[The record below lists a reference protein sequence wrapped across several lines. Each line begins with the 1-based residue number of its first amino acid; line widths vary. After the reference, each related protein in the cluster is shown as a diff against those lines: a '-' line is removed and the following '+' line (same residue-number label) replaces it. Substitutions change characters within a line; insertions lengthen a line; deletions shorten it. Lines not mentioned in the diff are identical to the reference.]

1 MRLIKFIT
9 DKLQHT
15 DLGQPQAIK
24 ELIPEWYRLSESTYP
39 DSHGGEHPGLKKCA
53 PYLDALVVGYAV
65 VTPFDIY
72 VAKKEDGSLDI
83 RWDGPPEFQGFI
95 GERPKALGEK
105 MPRPAGH
112 APNHLVWASP
122 WGFKLPRG
130 YSAILCHPLNRQDLP
145 FTTTA
150 GIMDSDKFWANGNI
164 PFFIREDFTGVIPA
178 GTPYVQIIPY
188 KREKWTKVINQALQD
203 HTAKQ
208 GWTVRQKGRSYKNEL
223 WQRKEFK

>member
-9 DKLQHT
+9 DKLQHP
-15 DLGQPQAIK
+15 DLGQPRAIK
-24 ELIPEWYRLSESTYP
+24 ELVPEWYRLSESTFI
-39 DSHGGEHPGLKKCA
+39 DSSGKENAGLKKCA

-83 RWDGPPEFQGFI
+83 RWNGPPEFQNFI
-95 GERPKALGEK
+95 DERPKALGEK

-150 GIMDSDKFWANGNI
+150 GIIDSDKFWANGNL

-208 GWTVRQKGRSYKNEL
+208 GWAVRQKGRSYKNKL

>member
-9 DKLQHT
+9 DKLDHP
-15 DLGQPQAIK
+15 DLGTPIAMK
-24 ELIPEWYRLSESTYP
+24 EAMPEWYRLSESTYTGP
-39 DSHGGEHPGLKKCA
+39 DGEESAGLKKCA

-72 VAKKEDGSLDI
+72 VSKKKDGSLDI
-83 RWDGPPEFQGFI
+83 KWEGPPEFGSFI
-95 GERPKALGEK
+95 GERPKELGEK

-112 APNHLVWASP
+112 APNHLTWSSP

-130 YSAILCHPLNRQDLP
+130 YSAIICHPLNRQDLP
-145 FTTTA
+145 FTTLA
-150 GIMDSDKFWANGNI
+150 GIVDSDKFWANGNI

-178 GTPYVQIIPY
+178 GTPYAQIIPY
-188 KREKWTKVINQALQD
+188 KREKWTKVIDQALIDQVNV
-203 HTAKQ
+203 Q
-208 GWTVRQKGRSYKNEL
+208 GWNVRRPGWSYKSKQ

>member
-24 ELIPEWYRLSESTYP
+24 DLMPEWYRLSESTFLDP
-39 DSHGGEHPGLKKCA
+39 NGEESAGLKKCA
-53 PYLDALVVGYAV
+53 PYLDALVVGYSV

-72 VAKKEDGSLDI
+72 VSKKEDGSIDI
-83 RWDGPPEFQGFI
+83 KWEGPPEFNRFI
-95 GERPKALGEK
+95 DERPKELGEK
-105 MPRPAGH
+105 MPPPAGH
-112 APNHLVWASP
+112 APNHLVWCSP

-130 YSAILCHPLNRQDLP
+130 YSAIMCHPLNRQDLP
-145 FTTTA
+145 FTTLA
-150 GIMDSDKFWANGNI
+150 GIVDSDKFWANGNL

-188 KREKWTKVINQALQD
+188 KREKWMKIIDQALQD
-203 HTAKQ
+203 ETSKQ
-208 GWTVRQKGRSYKNEL
+208 GWAVRQKGRSYKSKL